1 MFICMIGLFTDPL
14 FPLQSPSSARDLKKK
29 NYGEF
34 IDHQTRE
41 VWVVL
46 ALVNVF
52 EKSEKK
58 NKTTSVWRLS
68 SDIC

>member
-1 MFICMIGLFTDPL
+1 MFICMTLYFH
-14 FPLQSPSSARDLKKK
+14 FKVRRARVIKKK

-34 IDHQTRE
+34 IDHQPRE

-58 NKTTSVWRLS
+58 NKTMSV
-68 SDIC
+68 